1 MDTCKTCKFRFWYG
15 QGHRYETPYRVCNHP
30 SVGGKGLALQRRS
43 GAIGEINM
51 YCHLRGIFAV
61 AALIVVATGTPS
73 SAQTAHGG
81 TGDAGEVMAKTVFL
95 TSTTHQGNLGGLDG
109 ADAICQGLA
118 DTAGLGVTRRYRA
131 WLASGDGSPD
141 TLFLRSASPYVRTDG
156 ATVADDYT
164 DLTTCDAASPFNCLQ
179 NPINV
184 TEENVELTGFRPAWT
199 NVLPSGLIHGVFSQD
214 SCFYWTADLLFARV
228 GNASHTTAGWTAAG
242 AGFECGIAS
251 HLFCFEQ

>member
-73 SAQTAHGG
+73 SAQTADGG
-81 TGDAGEVMAKTVFL
+81 IGDAGEVMAKTVFL

-118 DTAGLGVTRRYRA
+118 DTAGIGVTRRYRA

-141 TLFLRSASPYVRTDG
+141 TLFMRSASPYVRTDG

-228 GNASHTTAGWTAAG
+228 GNASHTAAGWTAVG
-242 AGFECGIAS
+242 AGFECGVAS
-251 HLFCFEQ
+251 RLFCFEQ